1 MKTIRIL
8 ILEDDLETL
17 SLLLK
22 KLHLLEE
29 KLANSATPKDFSVVT
44 LSEYNQVEELINKS
58 NNLEFDVILLDRDCK
73 AGGSFHVLD
82 IERFGADKVISIS
95 SIPNYNEEAKARGIT
110 RVVWKDYQNLESF
123 ADKVIDEI
131 EGIVGW
137 KQPCVK
143 REL

>member
-1 MKTIRIL
+1 MKAIRIL

-29 KLANSATPKDFSVVT
+29 KLANSTSPKDFSLIT
-44 LSEYNQVEELINKS
+44 LSEYTQVEEIINKS

-110 RVVWKDYQNLESF
+110 KVVWKDYQNLESF
-123 ADKVIDEI
+123 AESVIQE
-131 EGIVGW
+131 
-137 KQPCVK
+137 VK
-143 REL
+143 KILAREA

>member
-29 KLANSATPKDFSVVT
+29 SLANSENPKDFSVIT
-44 LSEYNQVEELINKS
+44 LSEYTQVEEFINKS
-58 NNLEFDVILLDRDCK
+58 TKIDFDVILLDRDCK

-82 IERFGADKVISIS
+82 IERFGADKIISIS
-95 SIPNYNEEAKARGIT
+95 SIPDYNEEARKRGVN
-110 RVVWKDYQNLESF
+110 RVVWKDYKNLDDFTDNLIS
-123 ADKVIDEI
+123 VINSMVNI
-131 EGIVGW
+131 
-137 KQPCVK
+137 
-143 REL
+143 

>member
-29 KLANSATPKDFSVVT
+29 NLANSDNPKDFSVVT
-44 LSEYNQVEELINKS
+44 LSEYTQVEEFINKS
-58 NNLEFDVILLDRDCK
+58 NKLDFDVILLDRDCK

-82 IERFGADKVISIS
+82 IERFGVDKVISIS
-95 SIPNYNEEAKARGIT
+95 SIPPYNDEAKQRGVKRI
-110 RVVWKDYQNLESF
+110 VHKDFQNLGQFSS
-123 ADKVIDEI
+123 KVISEI
-131 EGIVGW
+131 EEMIGF
-137 KQPCVK
+137 Q
-143 REL
+143 

>member
-44 LSEYNQVEELINKS
+44 LSEYNQVEDLINKPG
-58 NNLEFDVILLDRDCK
+58 NFNFDVVLLDRDCK
-73 AGGSFHVLD
+73 AGGSFHILD
-82 IERFGADKVISIS
+82 IEKIGVDKIISIS
-95 SIPNYNEEAKARGIT
+95 SIPDYNEEAKKRGIT
-110 RVVWKDYQNLESF
+110 KVVWKDYTNLNNFAES
-123 ADKVIDEI
+123 VITEI
-131 EGIVGW
+131 EKI
-137 KQPCVK
+137 
-143 REL
+143 

>member
-29 KLANSATPKDFSVVT
+29 KLADSTNPKDFSVVT
-44 LSEYNQVEELINKS
+44 LSEYTQVEELINKS
-58 NNLEFDVILLDRDCK
+58 DKLDFDIVLLDRDCK

-82 IERFGADKVISIS
+82 IDRIGADKIISIS
-95 SIPNYNEEAKARGIT
+95 SVPEYNEEAKQRGVRRIIH
-110 RVVWKDYQNLESF
+110 KNYGNLDQFS
-123 ADKVIDEI
+123 DKVIAEI
-131 EGIVGW
+131 GNLIMQ
-137 KQPCVK
+137 KNA
-143 REL
+143 